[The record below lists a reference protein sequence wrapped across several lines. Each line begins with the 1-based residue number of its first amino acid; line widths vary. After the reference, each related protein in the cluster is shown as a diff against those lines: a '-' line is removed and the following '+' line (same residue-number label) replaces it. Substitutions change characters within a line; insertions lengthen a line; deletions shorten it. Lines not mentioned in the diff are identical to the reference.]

1 MLNLI
6 RYQPDLRPIWDAFV
20 RNSCNGTFLFERDF
34 MDYHADR
41 FQDFSVLIFKKN
53 QLIAVFPA
61 TVSHNKISSHAGLS
75 YGGLIYDKMSQQTS
89 NDILEALISFYES
102 AGISEIS
109 CKLIPEIYNQKP
121 ANHWEYSLFQKGVQL
136 YRNDALSAIDYS
148 FPIAF
153 SDLRKRHLKA
163 AAQSDLQISNKT
175 DLITFWNDVLIPVLQ
190 QRHGIEPVHTAA
202 EITLLQQRFPENII
216 LYTVSLNQ
224 QLLGGTVLFVTKQT
238 VHAQYIAMRKD
249 REIKGAFDR
258 LFAQIILEFKDKKF
272 FSFGISTERDGMYL
286 NSGLI
291 AWKESFGAQTYC
303 QRFYR
308 LTI

>member
-6 RYQPDLRPIWDAFV
+6 RYQPELRPTWDAFV

-61 TVSHNKISSHAGLS
+61 TVSQNKISAHAGLS

-121 ANHWEYSLFQKGVQL
+121 ANHWEYSLFQKGAQL

-163 AAQSDLQISNKT
+163 ATQADVQISNKT
-175 DLITFWNDVLIPVLQ
+175 DLSTFWNEVLIPVLQ

-202 EITLLQQRFPENII
+202 EIILLQQRFPENII
-216 LYTVSLNQ
+216 LYTMSLNQ
-224 QLLGGTVLFVTKQT
+224 QLLGGTVLFVTRQT